1 MLKTLVVCA
10 TLLYSVS
17 AYAQSERVC
26 LSAAQIAEVSAE
38 LMKAGQTEE
47 YVTGILTDPKGA
59 DPKRPKIR
67 QKVIDDNQVDIAR
80 WVFTM
85 RPLPSEARATVY
97 TKCMAGGLGY
107 IDWSKHAKAA
117 RAR

>member
-1 MLKTLVVCA
+1 MIKTLFACA
-10 TLLYSVS
+10 TLLLSVS
-17 AYAQSERVC
+17 SHAQTEREC
-26 LSAAQIAEVSAE
+26 LSAAQIAELTASMME
-38 LMKAGQTEE
+38 AGQSED
-47 YVTGILTDPKGA
+47 YVVGLLTDPKTA

-67 QKVIDDNQVDIAR
+67 QKVIDENQVDIAR

-85 RPLPSEARATVY
+85 RPSPSEARTTLY

-107 IDWSKHAKAA
+107 IDWSKHREAA